1 MIAGKLRVLP
11 NAVEQESIS
20 PVFWHG
26 ADEDGDDGGRFERIA
41 EVSDML
47 DSNAC
52 RYNWH
57 DPENLYLKN
66 Y

>member
-1 MIAGKLRVLP
+1 MRSNRKVSVR
-11 NAVEQESIS
+11 
-20 PVFWHG
+20 FWHG
-26 ADEDGDDGGRFERIA
+26 ADEDGGDGGRFERIA
-41 EVSDML
+41 AVLGML

-52 RYNWH
+52 RYNWN